1 MVSNRH
7 GLNLPP
13 APCRRAEEGL
23 MAPGRVSVVV
33 ITRDRADEAART
45 AALLTKLPEHPAVI
59 VVDNGSTDGTP
70 ERVRALAPDAVVLE
84 AGRNH
89 GAAARNAGAA
99 HALTPYVA
107 FRDAASGWAPGAL
120 TRATALLDE
129 HPCVGL
135 VFARLLLWHTSRVG
149 PVCR

>member
-1 MVSNRH
+1 
-7 GLNLPP
+7 
-13 APCRRAEEGL
+13 

-33 ITRDRADEAART
+33 IPRDRAAEAART

-89 GAAARNAGAA
+89 GAAARNAGADHEAGGASRLCRGRPRPPPPLPAARPPAPAVQA
-99 HALTPYVA
+99 H
-107 FRDAASGWAPGAL
+107 
-120 TRATALLDE
+120 
-129 HPCVGL
+129 
-135 VFARLLLWHTSRVG
+135 
-149 PVCR
+149 